1 MQNEY
6 GYSFTTPSEKA
17 IRNFFV
23 KRVSKGTIT
32 FAAATAISLSGNLKI
47 DISKKETLKAK
58 LQGSPK
64 EQKLEMFAKNDWF
77 LKKSSGLKKISIS
90 GSKVSVRLL
99 KKNDVDSL
107 YFDWKEGVPAAVF
120 VRAGKLWVVFGGK
133 AQFDI
138 AGIQSDDMGIISD
151 FKQLPMGDASVLVAK
166 IAPGISPTVWR
177 KGESW
182 VVDLSP
188 RVQRPD
194 VDLKLVT
201 QQTSPQGP
209 RVFVLADGIGKFI
222 ETYDP
227 IVGDGFLSFLSLRSV
242 EELKRHVGLHNLRS

>member
-1 MQNEY
+1 MSLKASASESEPPSQAQNN
-6 GYSFTTPSEKA
+6 SAK
-17 IRNFFV
+17 V
-23 KRVSKGTIT
+23 
-32 FAAATAISLSGNLKI
+32 ISDSGKTENLKI

-64 EQKLEMFAKNDWF
+64 EQKLEVFAKNDWF
-77 LKKSSGLKKISIS
+77 LKKSSGREKISIS

-120 VRAGKLWVVFGGK
+120 VRAGKLWAVFGRK

-138 AGIQSDDMGIISD
+138 SGIQSNDMGIISD
-151 FKQLPMGDASVLVAK
+151 FKQLPIGDASVLVAK
-166 IAPGISPTVWR
+166 IAPGITPTVWR

-188 RVQRPD
+188 RLQRPD

-209 RVFVLADGIGKFI
+209 
-222 ETYDP
+222 
-227 IVGDGFLSFLSLRSV
+227 
-242 EELKRHVGLHNLRS
+242 